1 MCCDYVFFKQKTAY
15 EMRISGLSSDVC
27 SSELR
32 RYGPGR
38 SGRAG
43 GRRMAKRFGHNQRR
57 EMLALFKQLENDR
70 LFGCAP
76 AEPEDFVMSAL
87 PCELKPFSVTDE
99 YERGR
104 VERRVPCEMVLRAA
118 LKAGRAIEHAY
129 VHSRLFNIDEGRYPL
144 PNVTSHPAGLH

>member
-1 MCCDYVFFKQKTAY
+1 ML
-15 EMRISGLSSDVC
+15 ISDWSSDGC
-27 SSELR
+27 SSALGPRHADRHRFLPRR

-43 GRRMAKRFGHNQRR
+43 GRLMAKRFGRNQRR

-87 PCELKPFSVTDE
+87 PCELKTFSVTDE

-104 VERRVPCEMVLRAA
+104 VERRSEERRVGKECVSACRSRWSPC
-118 LKAGRAIEHAY
+118 
-129 VHSRLFNIDEGRYPL
+129 P
-144 PNVTSHPAGLH
+144 